1 MALRTG
7 SLFPAAA
14 AAPQIGVCLD
24 ARGLFILARLRLS
37 RIRGASL
44 LFRAAA
50 FPIFLWMV
58 VCAAPPLR
66 AQNADGALRGAVQD
80 ASAARVAGARVVVE
94 AAGSSM
100 SRATATNA
108 QGEFRIE
115 ELLPGSYRV
124 IVTATGFAQATA
136 DVDVAVSVVRDVNV
150 TLRPESGRETVNV
163 QGMPSSI
170 AAETIDTSSAVHGG
184 VVGSQDLE
192 SLPLPARSFANI
204 AYLVPGTEP
213 VEPSDPTKA
222 RITAVST
229 GGSSG
234 LNNELSVDG
243 ADNSDDWIGGFL
255 ENFSPDGIQEF
266 AVRTS
271 NEDADSGWT
280 TAGSVVITTK
290 RGSNDWHGDGAFY
303 ERAAALNARFPIEN
317 PAETCGNG
325 VCAHNPKQPFSRQNY
340 VGTLGGP
347 IAKDK
352 AWFFTSF
359 EQVHEDASIA
369 YSPASTEQFD
379 ALSTIASQ
387 GLISGL
393 SSIAVPATV
402 PIPFRDYL
410 GTSRFDWAQSPKSQW
425 FLRTSEDTYLTHN
438 ALVEQGTL
446 PSTGLITHNNYWNA
460 VIGNAYT
467 FSPSWLGNLVVAAS
481 LLHLTQTRNSNLG
494 FALAFPFSST
504 ALTISGFETFGDNQ
518 FATPITLFPDLRN
531 QDKYQV
537 RYDLSHESG
546 SHALK
551 FGVDLIHEPVLSGAF
566 ASTAEQIVD
575 YSSNPDCYIN
585 PPGADCGGITS
596 ALPFYFVAPGAQCNP
611 APSADSGVT
620 CTYTPAGDGSFSQ
633 NVQRLG
639 LYGEDSWRVSRHL
652 TVDYGLRYQT
662 TYGLFEGSG
671 RTQLENS
678 AYITLKA
685 LQIPIAP
692 AAPHD
697 YRKQI
702 APRLGLAWS
711 PESSGKTV
719 LRAGFGLFY
728 DDLAQNGWATAFEG
742 TNDTNATAGTCS
754 LTGGLG
760 TYALTGA
767 GCLQGGAGG
776 TGNLIG
782 SNYKTPYAIHITGG
796 AEHAFNEHWLASAD
810 YTHEQGNHGYR
821 AFPYGSG
828 TSLLTPLIPTSDPDY
843 ASDETDVVPNVNV
856 FQSDNRSS
864 YNALMLHVQG
874 NLRRFSLVAN
884 YQLSKAQTWGCLLGE
899 LFDYVDG
906 VCQLQ
911 SGPDAGQLDAFGP
924 GDYGPSGEDV
934 RHRIVLA
941 GTVHVPGGMELS
953 GVSQLESARPIT
965 ITNADNTARI
975 WVNGTYTS
983 LDEFRGT
990 PYIQTDLRVTRPFK
1004 IGERWQLNPFAEFF
1018 NIFNRNNPGANFA
1031 VNVTQLP
1038 VPASQMQPDQN
1049 GITNVSLICT
1059 VADCSQTE
1067 PITSLKQLEIPEGAL
1082 GDFFGPGTTVG
1093 IPFAAQLG
1101 VRATF

>member
-1 MALRTG
+1 MKL
-7 SLFPAAA
+7 PA
-14 AAPQIGVCLD
+14 
-24 ARGLFILARLRLS
+24 ILAAILLLVV
-37 RIRGASL
+37 AS
-44 LFRAAA
+44 
-50 FPIFLWMV
+50 
-58 VCAAPPLR
+58 R
-66 AQNADGALRGAVQD
+66 AQNSNGALRGEIQD
-80 ASAARVAGARVVVE
+80 VTGAQVPGAQVVVE
-94 AAGSSM
+94 AAASGI
-100 SRATATNA
+100 SRSETANG

-115 ELLPGSYRV
+115 GLLPGSYRV
-124 IVTATGFAQATA
+124 MVTAKGFARATA
-136 DVDVAVSVVRDVNV
+136 DVDVAVSVVRDINV
-150 TLRPESGRETVNV
+150 TLKPESGRETVSV
-163 QGMPSSI
+163 QGTPSSI
-170 AAETIDTSSAVHGG
+170 TSETIDTSSAVHGG
-184 VVGSQDLE
+184 VVGSHDLE

-243 ADNSDDWIGGFL
+243 AENSDDWIGGFL
-255 ENFSPDGIQEF
+255 QNFSPDGIQEF

-271 NEDADSGWT
+271 NEDADTGWT

-290 RGSNDWHGDGAFY
+290 RGTNDWHGDEAFY
-303 ERAAALNARFPIEN
+303 ERSADLNARFPIEN
-317 PAETCGNG
+317 PAETCTNG
-325 VCAHNPKQPFSRQNY
+325 ICVHNPKQPFSRQNY
-340 VGTLGGP
+340 VGTLGGRV
-347 IAKDK
+347 AKDK

-359 EQVHEDASIA
+359 ENVHENASIA
-369 YSPASTEQFD
+369 YSPASTTQFD
-379 ALSTIASQ
+379 ALSAIASE
-387 GLISGL
+387 GLIS
-393 SSIAVPATV
+393 SVPSIAVPANV

-410 GTSRFDWAQSPKSQW
+410 GTVRFDWAQSRNSHW

-446 PSTGLITHNNYWNA
+446 PSTGLLTHNNYWNA
-460 VIGNAYT
+460 AIGNAYT
-467 FSPSWLGNLVVAAS
+467 FSPTWLGDLVLDAS

-494 FALAFPFSST
+494 LALAFPFSST

-531 QDKYQV
+531 QEKYQS
-537 RYDLSHESG
+537 RYDLTHVAG
-546 SHALK
+546 YHVLK
-551 FGVDLIHEPVLSGAF
+551 FGVDFIHEPVLSGAF
-566 ASTAEQIVD
+566 ASTAEQIIK
-575 YSSNPDCYIN
+575 YSANPDCYVN

-596 ALPFYFVAPGAQCNP
+596 ALPFYFAPPSSQCNP
-611 APSADSGVT
+611 EPSVASGIT
-620 CTYTPAGDGSFSQ
+620 CTYAPAGDGSFSQ

-639 LYGEDSWRVSRHL
+639 VYAEDSWRATHHL
-652 TVDYGLRYQT
+652 TVNYGVRYQT

-678 AYITLKA
+678 AYITLQA
-685 LQIPIAP
+685 LQIPVVP
-692 AAPHD
+692 SVPHD
-697 YRKQI
+697 YRKQV
-702 APRLGLAWS
+702 APRLGLAYS
-711 PESSGKTV
+711 PGGNEKTV
-719 LRAGFGLFY
+719 LRAGFGLYY
-728 DDLAQNGWATAFEG
+728 DDLAQNGWATAFHG
-742 TNDTNATAGTCS
+742 LNNSNATTGSCV
-754 LTGGLG
+754 LTGGPG
-760 TYALTGA
+760 TYTLTGA
-767 GCLQGGAGG
+767 GCLQGGAGA

-782 SNYKTPYAIHITGG
+782 ASYKTPYAIHITGG

-821 AFPYGSG
+821 AFPYTSG
-828 TSLLTPLIPTSDPDY
+828 TNLVTPIISTTDPDY
-843 ASDETDVVPNVNV
+843 ATDQTNVVPNVNV

-864 YNALMLHVQG
+864 YNALMLHLRG
-874 NLRRFSLVAN
+874 NMRRFNLVAN

-911 SGPDAGQLDAFGP
+911 SGPNAGQLDAFGP

-934 RHRIVLA
+934 RNRFVLA
-941 GTVHVPGGMELS
+941 GTLHIPAGFELS
-953 GVSQLESARPIT
+953 GVTQLESARPIT
-965 ITNADNTARI
+965 ITNANNTGRI
-975 WVNGTYTS
+975 WVNGAYTS

-990 PYIQTDLRVTRPFK
+990 PYMQTDLRVTRPFK
-1004 IGERWQLNPFAEFF
+1004 IHDRWQISPFAEFF
-1018 NIFNRNNPGANFA
+1018 NLFNRNNPGANYA

-1038 VPASQMQPDQN
+1038 VPASQMQPNQN

-1101 VRATF
+1101 ARVTF